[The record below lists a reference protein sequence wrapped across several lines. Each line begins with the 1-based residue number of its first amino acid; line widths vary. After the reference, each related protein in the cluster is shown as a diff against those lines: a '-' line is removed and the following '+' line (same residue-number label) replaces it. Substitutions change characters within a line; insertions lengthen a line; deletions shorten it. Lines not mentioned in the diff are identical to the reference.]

1 MQSSTC
7 PKLFI
12 WQSPEAIVTHIQV
25 LKTSQLADIPRNGA
39 QFVI

>member
-1 MQSSTC
+1 MQSGTG

-25 LKTSQLADIPRNGA
+25 LKTGQLADIPRNGA